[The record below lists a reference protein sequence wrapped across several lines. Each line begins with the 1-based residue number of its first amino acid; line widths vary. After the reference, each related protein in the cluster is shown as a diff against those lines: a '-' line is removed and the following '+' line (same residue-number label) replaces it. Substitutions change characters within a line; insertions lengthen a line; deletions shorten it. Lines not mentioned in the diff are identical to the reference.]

1 MKIFIGADHR
11 GFQLKKKIVGFLSRK
26 GYNVVDM
33 GSHVEGEACD
43 YPLIS
48 CKVAKAVSMSR
59 DSKGILVCM
68 TGIGHSIAAN
78 KVRGARAAL
87 CYNKK
92 AAALSRAH
100 NDSNILI
107 IGSKFVKQKDILGIV
122 TVWLKTEFEGGRH
135 LRRVNQI
142 KKIERNCLEKDFCK

>member
-11 GFQLKKKIVGFLSRK
+11 GFILKKKFITTLTQK
-26 GYNVVDM
+26 GHDVVDM
-33 GSHVEGEACD
+33 GSFIEGEACD

-48 CKVAKAVSMSR
+48 YKVAKAVAKSR
-59 DSKGILVCM
+59 DAKGILVCM

-78 KVRGARAAL
+78 KVRGIRAAL

-92 AAALSRAH
+92 AAHLSRAH

-107 IGSKFVKQKDILGIV
+107 VGSQFVTQKNILGIV
-122 TVWLKTEFEGGRH
+122 TTWLKSEFEGGRH

-142 KKIERNCLEKDFCK
+142 KQIEKKICQD